1 MYVCKIFCFQLEMN
15 SESGYH
21 SVDLTLEPPRV
32 LPRIFERK
40 KTRVTSGLPGI
51 LGHNFQKNKIKKN
64 RYFVSHPAYL
74 IFTQVFHPCNEIKK
88 KHLQILRELVEI
100 PSEF

>member
-40 KTRVTSGLPGI
+40 KTRVTSGLSGI
-51 LGHNFQKNKIKKN
+51 LGHN
-64 RYFVSHPAYL
+64 
-74 IFTQVFHPCNEIKK
+74 KK
-88 KHLQILRELVEI
+88 KKKKEKSLFCESSSVFDIYPSFSSLQ
-100 PSEF
+100 